1 MVKENY
7 WETTNI
13 EIMIEGDIC
22 LKGELKYWEKDFII
36 HLNEPIRSAVYSRH
50 LAYTIPSIF
59 VYDKKS
65 DETYIKDDHGR
76 IRVNLYPR
84 IEKELKRLYL
94 ETLEKN
100 SKTKWQRFIEIFM
113 RRIK

>member
-22 LKGELKYWEKDFII
+22 LKGELKYWKKDFII

-65 DETYIKDDHGR
+65 DETYIKDDHGW